1 MRTHFAS
8 IAFLN
13 DGLPRGESFVLRAQM
28 MAAKETI
35 LVYSYVTRMYSY
47 VTRVMTGGHPQI
59 KTCLP
64 SPSVGECP
72 PADLHGVSLQV

>member
-1 MRTHFAS
+1 
-8 IAFLN
+8 
-13 DGLPRGESFVLRAQM
+13 M

-35 LVYSYVTRMYSY
+35 LAYSYVTRIYSYVLVCYSYVTRVYSY